1 MFATTAFGNVVYLVS
16 GQHLFKTRFEK
27 SIVRERANHQVILV
41 HKRVSKWI
49 GTETMIPKIPKT
61 GLFSTNVS

>member
-27 SIVRERANHQVILV
+27 SIVQG
-41 HKRVSKWI
+41 KSKPPSYF
-49 GTETMIPKIPKT
+49 GTQES
-61 GLFSTNVS
+61 L